1 MQLWPLSVGMLVV
14 ACAKR
19 DATAAALA
27 LLVLAYALYKLP
39 APALDAG
46 SPSSAPASSVPA
58 GSDPSDPSSPDPS
71 APPSP
76 KPLFQPRKGVGVQ
89 PPLQSTDARRRLMAS
104 LPLRQCLAPSDE

>member
-1 MQLWPLSVGMLVV
+1 MQLWPLSIGMLVV

-19 DATAAALA
+19 HATAAALA
-27 LLVLAYALYKLP
+27 LIVLAYSLYKLP
-39 APALDAG
+39 DPALEDDA
-46 SPSSAPASSVPA
+46 VPL
-58 GSDPSDPSSPDPS
+58 SSSPDPS
-71 APPSP
+71 APSSP